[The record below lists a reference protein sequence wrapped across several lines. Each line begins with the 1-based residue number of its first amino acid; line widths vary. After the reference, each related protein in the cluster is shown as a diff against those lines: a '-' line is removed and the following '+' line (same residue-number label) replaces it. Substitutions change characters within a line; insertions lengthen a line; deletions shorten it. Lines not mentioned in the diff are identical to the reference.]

1 MAKVKKGYDSQDG
14 VIARFRGDA
23 KSSTKNSA
31 VARAMRNSKGNV
43 KQQDK
48 DAVVFSPLAL
58 NQLYNG

>member
-1 MAKVKKGYDSQDG
+1 MAKRKKGYDSQDG
-14 VIARFRGDA
+14 IIARFKRDA

-31 VARAMRNSKGNV
+31 VARAMRNSRGNV